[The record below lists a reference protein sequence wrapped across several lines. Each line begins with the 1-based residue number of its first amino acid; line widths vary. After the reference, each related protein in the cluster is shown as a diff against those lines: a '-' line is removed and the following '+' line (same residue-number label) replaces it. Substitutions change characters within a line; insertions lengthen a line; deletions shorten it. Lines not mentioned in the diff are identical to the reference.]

1 MAGTL
6 ALRSEQPI
14 QFTHQINTSLSNDN
28 YLLWKSQ
35 IIPVLRGHGL
45 ISFIAETVVPPPES
59 ITGTNAVSVLNPE
72 FEKWQKQDQ
81 LILVW
86 LFNSL
91 SPQILAQVLNCET
104 SQLWQRLQQI
114 YNSQSLAKVLELKL
128 KLQTIKK
135 GGDSC
140 VLSSEV
146 SSNCRSTQKYWI

>member
-1 MAGTL
+1 MAGAL
-6 ALRSEQPI
+6 SLRSDQPI
-14 QFTHQINTSLSNDN
+14 QFTHQINTSLSSDN

-45 ISFIAETVVPPPES
+45 ISFITGTIVPTPES
-59 ITGTNAVSVLNPE
+59 ITVTDGASTLNSE
-72 FEKWQKQDQ
+72 FDKWHKQDQ
-81 LILVW
+81 LILAW

-104 SQLWQRLQQI
+104 SSQLWQRLQQI
-114 YNSQSLAKVLELKL
+114 YNSQSLAKILELKL

-140 VLSSEV
+140 AQYL
-146 SSNCRSTQKYWI
+146 